1 MLLRHGERQQYFR
14 SNGLTCTQY
23 LRGVFRG
30 RTVVSHFPNGSK
42 CLGPATLPLRHAAI
56 RRVRSTGSHVRTFA
70 RENSAALGA
79 VTLMRTCGRCDVTGI
94 SPAWFR
100 WRQHLSHCVAS
111 RLRLPSQVARIPRP
125 SRVPSMFRQVFD
137 LAQSQL
143 SRSDKLR
150 KAQTPG
156 NPSGC
161 EHERN
166 TQSVIVSP
174 RYLTDANWRRMT

>member
-23 LRGVFRG
+23 LRGVPPG
-30 RTVVSHFPNGSK
+30 RTVVSHFPNDSNASGQPR
-42 CLGPATLPLRHAAI
+42 CRYAI
-56 RRVRSTGSHVRTFA
+56 PPSGELDRRGRTFA

-125 SRVPSMFRQVFD
+125 SRVPSMFRRVFD